1 MYCAYC
7 GSLKPEGASYCHRCG
22 SLPDVRSAPDSG
34 PEPGHTLGSVP
45 WRGGQVAWGILVII
59 IAMILIA
66 FVAIGIGG
74 LVDRYEDALVTW
86 VTVHLMALAI
96 IGVVWRFGVYQSP
109 SPLVLLGLTRLGL
122 PGPKERSG
130 LAGLVH
136 NGVLMAIVVLGV
148 NLLFTALYGMIVE
161 VLHWDALSPPEIESG
176 IAFPGAAA
184 ILTFQALALVT
195 PLTEE
200 LFFRGFVLRGLM
212 SGLGAGW
219 AIVSSAAI
227 FSIFHW
233 DIGVLVPVFVTGL
246 LLGWLYHRTGSLW
259 PGVLVHGAQNA
270 LALTVEVYLV

>member
-1 MYCAYC
+1 
-7 GSLKPEGASYCHRCG
+7 
-22 SLPDVRSAPDSG
+22 
-34 PEPGHTLGSVP
+34 
-45 WRGGQVAWGILVII
+45 
-59 IAMILIA
+59 MILIA
-66 FVAIGIGG
+66 FAAIGIGR
-74 LVDRYEDALVTW
+74 LVERYEDALVTW
-86 VTVHLMALAI
+86 VTVHMMALAI
-96 IGVVWRFGVYQSP
+96 IGVVWRFGVYRSP
-109 SPLVLLGLTRLGL
+109 SPLVLLGLTHLGL
-122 PGPKERSG
+122 PGLKERSG
-130 LAGLVH
+130 LAGLVN
-136 NGVLMAIVVLGV
+136 NGVLMALVVLGV

-161 VLHWDALSPPEIESG
+161 VLHWDALSPPEIEAG